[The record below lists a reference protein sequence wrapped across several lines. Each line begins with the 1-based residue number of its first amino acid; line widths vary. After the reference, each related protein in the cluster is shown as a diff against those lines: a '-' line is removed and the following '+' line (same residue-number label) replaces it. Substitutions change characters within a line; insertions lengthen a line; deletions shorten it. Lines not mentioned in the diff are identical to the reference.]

1 MPIQKEVWARDI
13 REKLFPLNS
22 FLVRSLNDDEFVE
35 NKTVHVQ
42 DEGTL
47 PNVEINRSVFPAV
60 VQGVTDNDGDYNVDE
75 FTSDPTKVQDIEEIE
90 TNYNKRQSVLR
101 RHIRQIDNKIANK
114 MLVNWAATDAA
125 AILRTLGD
133 NRAANV
139 PGATGTRKKFTLQ
152 SFFDAKNLMDDMDVP
167 EMGRCVLL
175 PSHFYND
182 LTQDEKDI
190 LLRLEFTGKARIEN
204 GEISRILGFDIYK
217 RGKKNLLTYT
227 NAATPVV
234 RDVGAAA
241 LTTANAAALFWHE
254 ECVRR
259 ALGVVKTYA
268 NEDEAQWF
276 GSIFSAMARAG
287 GKKAYSDG
295 LGVVAVVEAAGA

>member
-1 MPIQKEVWARDI
+1 
-13 REKLFPLNS
+13 
-22 FLVRSLNDDEFVE
+22 LNDDEFVE